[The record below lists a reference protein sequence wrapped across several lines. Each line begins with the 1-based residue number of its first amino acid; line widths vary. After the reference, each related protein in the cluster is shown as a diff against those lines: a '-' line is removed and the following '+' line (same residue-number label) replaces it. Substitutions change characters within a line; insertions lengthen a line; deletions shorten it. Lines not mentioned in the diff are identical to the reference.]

1 MSDRVSLRALVT
13 AVVLGVALLPV
24 PTVALLGALGESR
37 EAAVQRAVGDA
48 AREADEALSRGES
61 PSALAPRLA
70 RRHRV
75 RLRVLDPHG
84 SPLADADHD
93 PRVARYAAVA
103 SSSPDPSALDA
114 FLREPGALAQSPA
127 AQGLR
132 IRCGAR
138 EGGALW
144 ACEASITRGGTTAHA
159 LRSSASEARR
169 LSANPRP
176 LAWLTAFV
184 ALTGA
189 ALAAWL
195 IARIV
200 RPLDALRAA
209 LATRAERPRLA
220 TQPVT
225 LDAPPEVRDVVRAHN
240 QVLAAL
246 ESERRAKESLA
257 SFLVHEIKGPLAAVR
272 MALEPHADAPQA
284 AGALDAARRIDRTVG
299 LLLELSRA
307 EAGLPDAPREP
318 VPLRTFAEGVA
329 ETSSPP
335 AGVALRVEGDD
346 AQVMAAPDAL
356 ERALRCL
363 VDNAVSFARAE
374 VTLRV
379 SRDARRAFLTVDDD
393 GAGVD
398 PALLPQLFERFV
410 SARRDRG
417 GTGLGLAHARAVAEA
432 HGGSLRVEN
441 RPEGGARFILALPVA
456 GSHTIHTGSTPG

>member
-1 MSDRVSLRALVT
+1 MSERVSLRALVT

-48 AREADEALSRGES
+48 VREADEALSRGER
-61 PSALAPRLA
+61 PGALAPRLA

-84 SPLADADHD
+84 APLADADHD

-103 SSSPDPSALDA
+103 SSSPDPRALDA
-114 FLREPGALAQSPA
+114 FLQEPGALAQSPA

-144 ACEASITRGGTTAHA
+144 ACEASITRGGVTAHA

-169 LSANPRP
+169 LSAYPRP

-184 ALTGA
+184 ALTGV

-195 IARIV
+195 LARIV

-225 LDAPPEVRDVVRAHN
+225 LDAPPEVQDVVRAHN

-257 SFLVHEIKGPLAAVR
+257 SFLVHEIKGPLAAIR
-272 MALEPHADAPQA
+272 MALEPHAPQA

-307 EAGLPDAPREP
+307 EAGLPDAPRES

-335 AGVALRVEGDD
+335 EGVSLRVEGDD
-346 AQVMAAPDAL
+346 AQVMAAPEPL

-363 VDNAVSFARAE
+363 VENAVSFARAE

-379 SRDARRAFLTVDDD
+379 SRDAQRALLAVDDD
-393 GAGVD
+393 GPGVD
-398 PALLPQLFERFV
+398 PALLPRLFERFV

-441 RPEGGARFILALPVA
+441 RAEGGARFTLALPLA

>member
-13 AVVLGVALLPV
+13 AVVLCVALLPV

-48 AREADEALSRGES
+48 VREADESLSRGER
-61 PSALAPRLA
+61 PGPLARRLA

-75 RLRVLDPHG
+75 RLRVLGPHG
-84 SPLADADHD
+84 APLADADHD
-93 PRVARYAAVA
+93 PRVARYGAVA

-114 FLREPGALAQSPA
+114 FLREPEALARSSA

-132 IRCGAR
+132 TRCGAR

-144 ACEASITRGGTTAHA
+144 ACEAAITRGGTTAHA

-200 RPLDALRAA
+200 RPLDALRSA

-225 LDAPPEVRDVVRAHN
+225 LDAPPEVQDVVRAHN

-257 SFLVHEIKGPLAAVR
+257 SFLVHEIKGPLVAIR
-272 MALEPHADAPQA
+272 MALEPHADVPQA
-284 AGALDAARRIDRTVG
+284 VGALAAARRIDRTVG

-329 ETSSPP
+329 ETTSPP
-335 AGVALRVEGDD
+335 DGVALRVEGDD
-346 AQVMAAPDAL
+346 AQVMAVPDAL

-363 VDNAVSFARAE
+363 VDNALSFARAE

-379 SRDARRAFLTVDDD
+379 SRDARHAFIAVDDD
-393 GAGVD
+393 GPGVD
-398 PALLPQLFERFV
+398 PALLPRLFERFV

-432 HGGSLRVEN
+432 HGGSLRAEN
-441 RPEGGARFILALPVA
+441 RPEGGARFTLALPVA